1 MKYFNVTVMEK
12 GKKRQET
19 VKAEN
24 RMAAVNLAKQKFP
37 RTMVMKAVETAAP
50 LEDSLSEL
58 FSGLQKSFKSK
69 IPLNDKIS
77 TIRQIAV
84 MTDAGIPIN
93 DTLVEVSENT
103 ENKQLK
109 EIYGKINSDINS
121 GNSISDAME
130 PYTEEFGHVALAMT
144 NLGERTGNISESY
157 HKLADILENIRDNT
171 QKFKKAIRTPLIT
184 LAAMGIAFTILI
196 MVVVPKF
203 KDIFS
208 RFKTE
213 LPIPTQ
219 ILLKLE
225 WAFSN

>member
-19 VKAEN
+19 VKADN
-24 RMAAVNLAKQKFP
+24 RMAAVNFAKQKFP
-37 RTMVMKAVETAAP
+37 STMVMKAVETAAP

-109 EIYGKINSDINS
+109 EIYAKINSD
-121 GNSISDAME
+121 
-130 PYTEEFGHVALAMT
+130 
-144 NLGERTGNISESY
+144 
-157 HKLADILENIRDNT
+157 
-171 QKFKKAIRTPLIT
+171 
-184 LAAMGIAFTILI
+184 
-196 MVVVPKF
+196 
-203 KDIFS
+203 
-208 RFKTE
+208 
-213 LPIPTQ
+213 
-219 ILLKLE
+219 
-225 WAFSN
+225 